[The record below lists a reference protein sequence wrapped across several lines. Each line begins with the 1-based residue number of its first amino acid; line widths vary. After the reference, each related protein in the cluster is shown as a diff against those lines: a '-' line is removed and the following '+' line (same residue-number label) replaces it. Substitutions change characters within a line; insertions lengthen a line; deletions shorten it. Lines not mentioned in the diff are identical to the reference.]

1 MRRVPGTLSNN
12 NMERSGVREAYNLIL
27 EDLDYAIDYGPVYKD
42 VFSASRG
49 LAKGFKVEVL
59 LLRGTDED
67 YAKVPELANEVLS
80 NYEFKLEES
89 FEDVFKNGYKSTEI
103 MFSRFLS
110 AKKLADVDM
119 NVASIKKLMCGK
131 YKPNDQ
137 FFDIFNSTND
147 IRYALTFDS
156 VLYEQFNSTNKTLIL
171 KKLWRT
177 DGNCPMFY
185 MRLAQMK
192 LFQDKALERNGA

>member
-1 MRRVPGTLSNN
+1 MKITRKCRNWQMKYFLIMNLSWKRALR
-12 NMERSGVREAYNLIL
+12 MFLKTVINLL
-27 EDLDYAIDYGPVYKD
+27 KSCFPVS
-42 VFSASRG
+42 F
-49 LAKGFKVEVL
+49 L
-59 LLRGTDED
+59 L
-67 YAKVPELANEVLS
+67 
-80 NYEFKLEES
+80 
-89 FEDVFKNGYKSTEI
+89 KSWPT
-103 MFSRFLS
+103 
-110 AKKLADVDM
+110 VDM

-137 FFDIFNSTND
+137 FLDIFNSTND
-147 IRYALTFDS
+147 TRYALTFDS

-192 LFQDKALERNGA
+192 LFQAESVGT